1 MSFISPETSYFVG
14 KGDCE
19 REGTTFLD
27 KNKQHSSSWPAWK
40 ERWLMG
46 NPSCLSFPLERLNF
60 LPQQKVVMVGELVD
74 ALVKGDAD
82 DVGN

>member
-1 MSFISPETSYFVG
+1 
-14 KGDCE
+14 
-19 REGTTFLD
+19 
-27 KNKQHSSSWPAWK
+27 
-40 ERWLMG
+40 MG